1 MSVGTQRLRDD
12 ADRLR
17 AGAIAKREDP
27 AVVDAALAADASRRE
42 LSVKV
47 DALRAE
53 RKSISAEVGAL
64 LAAGTAKDDEKVVAG
79 KAASQKIAD
88 QLTQLEDQLATA
100 EAALEDALL
109 RIPNPPDE
117 DIPVGGAEANRSIRT
132 WAARRC
138 SPASAPQRANCHSIA
153 LASAGAGAAALATGM
168 P

>member
-27 AVVDAALAADASRRE
+27 AVVDAALAADTSRRE

-64 LAAGTAKDDEKVVAG
+64 LAALDPARVV
-79 KAASQKIAD
+79 
-88 QLTQLEDQLATA
+88 TR
-100 EAALEDALL
+100 L
-109 RIPNPPDE
+109 R
-117 DIPVGGAEANRSIRT
+117 
-132 WAARRC
+132 
-138 SPASAPQRANCHSIA
+138 
-153 LASAGAGAAALATGM
+153 AAAAIE
-168 P
+168 